1 MKRNPTSNSEIER
14 AADRPVK
21 DSVAKRRRKVRPAF
35 ANRENF
41 CVGIR
46 KAVRLS

>member
-1 MKRNPTSNSEIER
+1 MKRNPTSNIEIER
-14 AADRPVK
+14 ATDGPAK
-21 DSVAKRRRKVRPAF
+21 DSLAKIRRKVRPAF